1 MMPVFDVA
9 ITAGCEVWTGGSRI
23 WGMKRSFLPLFF
35 LTGVFAFTAS
45 ATAHAQFP
53 GLSRNANGTGNEKGL
68 GIGTYDTKTVVHE
81 RVVTGTVKG
90 KDGAPV
96 KGAVVY
102 LKNDSNK
109 NVKSVTVG
117 ETGTFRF
124 VQLSRTVDY
133 QLWVELKDKKTDPK
147 TISQFDTRD
156 TISRELNLQ

>member
-1 MMPVFDVA
+1 MWL
-9 ITAGCEVWTGGSRI
+9 CGSKI
-23 WGMKRSFLPLFF
+23 WGMKRSFLPLF
-35 LTGVFAFTAS
+35 LFAALSTTVTA
-45 ATAHAQFP
+45 TAQFP

-68 GIGTYDTKTVVHE
+68 GIGSYDTKTVTHE

-102 LKNDSNK
+102 LKNEGNK
-109 NVKSVTVG
+109 NVKSLTVD
-117 ETGTFRF
+117 ETGHFRF

-133 QLWVELKDKKTDPK
+133 QLWVEMKDKKTAPK

-156 TISRELNLQ
+156 TISRELNLE